1 MFLFDNIYDFIFK
14 FTFSEIEQGRGYS
27 IWIQEEVSV
36 QLDPVCLIATMKT
49 WQKRPAE
56 MTFRTTVT
64 VACRRFR
71 WISFPFSKAIGGHQK
86 ASSRGG
92 GMSDEDEM
100 ALPG

>member
-1 MFLFDNIYDFIFK
+1 MPPPFVTQPSKSLLHN
-14 FTFSEIEQGRGYS
+14 GR
-27 IWIQEEVSV
+27 QHCTHRKENMEET
-36 QLDPVCLIATMKT
+36 A
-49 WQKRPAE
+49 AE
-56 MTFRTTVT
+56 MTLRTTVT

-86 ASSRGG
+86 AYSRGG